1 MTGEAGFSLVEVLIA
16 TFITSVLMVMG
27 AAFISDTLTTR
38 EVLSETVE
46 DAQELELARTLM
58 KADLAQLVPR
68 RAREDFGAPLPSPF
82 MGGVGAPD
90 GALMVFVRAGNSF
103 PGLELVGS
111 RLQYVEYLAED
122 GALVRRTRDFVD
134 GVPGTPRRD
143 RIILSDVANVDI
155 AFLRDASWS
164 DSWHQSEALRCE
176 RQTDDWGL
184 LSLRTTYGAGEGPDW
199 GWHTSFALRPTGQ
212 LVMQMTNV
220 TPWGEHGRAVRMV
233 FERE

>member
-1 MTGEAGFSLVEVLIA
+1 VSTSTLEDLVGTRWRGKGELWPDPLGNETQHYDCTLEIA
-16 TFITSVLMVMG
+16 
-27 AAFISDTLTTR
+27 
-38 EVLSETVE
+38 
-46 DAQELELARTLM
+46 
-58 KADLAQLVPR
+58 
-68 RAREDFGAPLPSPF
+68 
-82 MGGVGAPD
+82 D
-90 GALMVFVRAGNSF
+90 GAVRYSWTHEGKAQQGHF
-103 PGLELVGS
+103 ALD
-111 RLQYVEYLAED
+111 AD
-122 GALVRRTRDFVD
+122 G
-134 GVPGTPRRD
+134 
-143 RIILSDVANVDI
+143 
-155 AFLRDASWS
+155 ASWS